1 MQRITEN
8 GATNK
13 SKQKTDVG
21 LMCFTHISAHF
32 KAQKRGK
39 NKYYI
44 KLE

>member
-13 SKQKTDVG
+13 SKQNTDAG
-21 LMCFTHISAHF
+21 SKFFTHISAHF